1 MDLNHH
7 VSRSFDNR
15 KPNYT
20 RSTVFNA
27 TYEQAD
33 ISAMKSC
40 PKQPALNIN
49 RNPIAVR
56 SSHTFASTVFTPAP
70 KKFPRVNIHKP
81 SDHSTAYFYGAEPT
95 DYYRKSKTSAYE
107 PNFQPDYKYQPTWI
121 IETEDFLTAPEET
134 QERFYTQGNE
144 IYKSPKPEGI
154 YPVPTHNLTRT
165 ENSRSSL
172 CVTPQP
178 KKSKDI
184 DKSLSPLRKPK
195 FEKNTNNSDGN
206 KRSTTPQPS
215 NKSSTNRVHFAMEK
229 ELQSIINY
237 ESQDNYKRYISPQ
250 PSKKLMSPKA
260 FHIEKRDPQYD
271 SSDFMMRE
279 DKRCITPQPNKKSSS
294 PSSLSPSPIK
304 PALNMCMNVTGLKSE
319 DSEISLRQICKGF
332 HVVSLSTDMS
342 KITGKKNGT
351 AQIVVKPGQEDL
363 SKLRSGLIEKGYK
376 VSENV
381 VSNGKKG
388 KHPEMANRNFMNILT
403 GDRSKSPVTRHYT
416 TNSEDFSSPFRK
428 SSNARKNE
436 PSKFSNAMKAY
447 NHTKPKINQSLL
459 TPVCKSVQ
467 GYMRGTTSS
476 LLRSKK

>member
-7 VSRSFDNR
+7 ISRSFDSR
-15 KPNYT
+15 KPNIT

-33 ISAMKSC
+33 ISSMKSC

-70 KKFPRVNIHKP
+70 KKFPRVNIHRP

-121 IETEDFLTAPEET
+121 IDTEDFLPVTEDS
-134 QERFYTQGNE
+134 QERVYTQGNE
-144 IYKSPKPEGI
+144 IYKSPRPDGI
-154 YPVPTHNLTRT
+154 YPIPTHNLTRT

-184 DKSLSPLRKPK
+184 DKSLSPLRKPQY
-195 FEKNTNNSDGN
+195 EKNTDKHEDNQ
-206 KRSTTPQPS
+206 RSTTPQPS
-215 NKSSTNRVHFAMEK
+215 NKTQSNRVHFSMDK
-229 ELQSIINY
+229 ELHSINNY
-237 ESQDNYKRYISPQ
+237 EIQDNYKRYISPQ
-250 PSKKLMSPKA
+250 PSKKLISPNTSPL
-260 FHIEKRDPQYD
+260 EKKDPQYD
-271 SSDFMMRE
+271 PSDFMMRE
-279 DKRCITPQPNKKSSS
+279 DKRCITPQPNKNSSS
-294 PSSLSPSPIK
+294 SINYSPSPIK
-304 PALNMCMNVTGLKSE
+304 PSLNMCLNVTGLKSE

-342 KITGKKNGT
+342 KITGKKNGI

-363 SKLRSGLIEKGYK
+363 SKLRCGLMEKGYK

-388 KHPEMANRNFMNILT
+388 KHPEMVNKNFMNTLT
-403 GDRSKSPVTRHYT
+403 GGRSKSPINRHHT
-416 TNSEDFSSPFRK
+416 ASEDFLSPISK
-428 SSNARKNE
+428 KCGSRKNE
-436 PSKFSNAMKAY
+436 PLKVSNVMKAY

-459 TPVCKSVQ
+459 TPVCKSAQ
-467 GYMRGTTSS
+467 GYMRGTASS